1 MAFVIPLV
9 LLIIIGVG
17 VSRQPQSTEELGFSV
32 SLDFFNRGIIL
43 LEIGKKIWEIFCNII
58 SGTGCTM
65 DSSDQRVG

>member
-32 SLDFFNRGIIL
+32 SHDFFNRGIIL
-43 LEIGKKIWEIFCNII
+43 LEIGKQNLGNFL
-58 SGTGCTM
+58 
-65 DSSDQRVG
+65 